1 MKKKIYLASK
11 SPRRQELLQ
20 QIGIDFEVVTADIEE
35 TVRENELAADFVLR
49 MAQEKAQAGYQAIK
63 IDERLPTLGADTVVV
78 VDGEI
83 FGKPLNQE
91 DSFRMLSALSGR
103 THEVYTSV
111 AVVTAKGILSDTS
124 KTIVT
129 FKDLTEIEIRS
140 YIATGESSDKA
151 GSYAVQGLAAVFIS
165 HINGSY
171 SGVMGLPVFETAEL
185 FKTGELLK
193 QNDILS

>member
-1 MKKKIYLASK
+1 MKIKNKIYLASK

-35 TVRENELAADFVLR
+35 TARENELAADFVLR
-49 MAQEKAQAGYQAIK
+49 MAQEKAQAGYQSIK
-63 IDERLPTLGADTVVV
+63 IDARLPTLGADTVVV

-91 DSFRMLSALSGR
+91 DSFRMLSVLSGR
-103 THEVYTSV
+103 THEVYTSI
-111 AVVTAKGILSDTS
+111 AVVTAEGIISDTS

-129 FKDLTEIEIRS
+129 FKDLAETEIRS

-171 SGVMGLPVFETAEL
+171 YGVMGLPIFETAEL
-185 FKTGELLK
+185 LK
-193 QNDILS
+193 QVDV